1 MMDHFEIW
9 DEDRW
14 SHYQRENAGPLDDLR
29 ERLAAEGR
37 LAMRKKQLN
46 NEASGGNASE
56 PEHARGRAH
65 PGPARR
71 SDIPLAPPSWGLGRG
86 RDNRHGWTRG
96 AAAGHGGGREPPARY
111 RSRPRSPRARGAPPG
126 ALRRPRGAGARQLP
140 PPSRDRDGR
149 GRGARGRGAAG
160 PRALVVSARRVG
172 ARVLVPGR
180 GAARHA
186 LRSERGRHRRRAAR
200 PPGRRGDRGPARR
213 VRRGAARP
221 AHRARARGAAAPQ
234 PAADRRRSGLGG
246 EARGAARRVVQ
257 AHPRGHPHLP
267 GGAHGGQRRARRAR
281 GGAAAG
287 RRAARARRPSRRHL
301 VPLGRGPAW

>member
-1 MMDHFEIW
+1 MRRKRHERATHKRN
-9 DEDRW
+9 DRGAV
-14 SHYQRENAGPLDDLR
+14 AGR
-29 ERLAAEGR
+29 GAAEGEPS
-37 LAMRKKQLN
+37 ACKKKLPAQPKSPN
-46 NEASGGNASE
+46 SASGR
-56 PEHARGRAH
+56 PR

-71 SDIPLAPPSWGLGRG
+71 SDIPLAPPSWGLGGG
-86 RDNRHGWTRG
+86 RDNRHGRTRG
-96 AAAGHGGGREPPARY
+96 AAAGDGGRREPPARH
-111 RSRPRSPRARGAPPG
+111 RSRSRGPRARGAPPG

-160 PRALVVSARRVG
+160 PRTLVVSARRVR

-186 LRSERGRHRRRAAR
+186 LRSERGRHRRGAAR

-221 AHRARARGAAAPQ
+221 AHRARARGAAPPQ

-246 EARGAARRVVQ
+246 EARGAARRVV
-257 AHPRGHPHLP
+257 ASAPTWPP
-267 GGAHGGQRRARRAR
+267 A
-281 GGAAAG
+281 
-287 RRAARARRPSRRHL
+287 PSRRCAW
-301 VPLGRGPAW
+301 RSTTSPARSRRRCRRPPRSWRTAAASASSRSTRARTGW